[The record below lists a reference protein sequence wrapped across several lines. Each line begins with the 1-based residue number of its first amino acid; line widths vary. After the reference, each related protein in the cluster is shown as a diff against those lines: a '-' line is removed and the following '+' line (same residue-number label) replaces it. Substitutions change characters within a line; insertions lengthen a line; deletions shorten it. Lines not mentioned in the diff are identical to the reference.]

1 MAQQDIDLST
11 LVVLVIDDDAMVR
24 DILIDYLKLFGFQR
38 IISARSAGTAMPIIQ
53 DAKQHLDLI
62 ISDWEM
68 PGGDGLSV
76 LQAVRKNPVR
86 AGLRFM
92 MVTSQNSMERSK
104 ISRAA
109 KWKVDAYLIKP
120 FRGEVFKQKVFEVLA
135 APPADGATDDK
146 KKVG

>member
-1 MAQQDIDLST
+1 MERDIDLSQ

-38 IISARSAGTAMPIIQ
+38 IISARNATTAMPIIQ

-76 LQAVRKNPVR
+76 LQAVRKNPTR

>member
-1 MAQQDIDLST
+1 MSQPIDISN

-24 DILIDYLKLFGFQR
+24 DILIDYLKLFGFTR
-38 IISARSAGTAMPIIQ
+38 IISARNATTAMPIIQ
-53 DAKQHLDLI
+53 DAKQKLDLI

-68 PGGDGLSV
+68 PGGDGLSI
-76 LQAVRKNPVR
+76 LQAVRKNPERTDLKFV
-86 AGLRFM
+86 

-120 FRGEVFKQKVFEVLA
+120 FRGEVFKNKIFEVLG
-135 APPADGATDDK
+135 APPASTGDDK
-146 KKVG
+146 KKTG

>member
-1 MAQQDIDLST
+1 MSKDIDLSE

-38 IISARSAGTAMPIIQ
+38 IISARNAQTAMPIVQ

-62 ISDWEM
+62 VSDWEM
-68 PGGDGLSV
+68 PGGDGLSI
-76 LQAVRKNPVR
+76 LQAVRKNPAR

-135 APPADGATDDK
+135 APPADGGTNDK
-146 KKVG
+146 KKAG